1 MAYQTAFNLTSID
14 YGSEIS
20 TVRARG
26 IPLTA
31 ANFDAEVAKWED
43 LQDAITGAV
52 NGITIG
58 NHVALAIAHTEPSG
72 LGPPT
77 SPQAQRETK
86 WLVHFHSSSTGKKY
100 QMEIP
105 CADLSLLDPNARD
118 RMLVSSGNG
127 ANFVTKFEAAVRAPD
142 DGTSVL
148 FDYALHVGR
157 NT

>member
-1 MAYQTAFNLTSID
+1 MAYQTAFNLSVID
-14 YGSEIS
+14 YGEEIS

-31 ANFDAEVAKWED
+31 ANFDAEVAKWEA

-58 NHVALAIAHTEPSG
+58 NHVALTIGHNEPSG
-72 LGPPT
+72 LGTPS

-86 WLVHFHSSSTGKKY
+86 WLVYYHSSSTGKKY

-105 CADLSLLDPNARD
+105 CANLALLDTNARD

-127 ANFVTKFEAAVRAPD
+127 AGFKTAFEAVVRAPD